1 MTNAVQTAVAAYL
14 AGRNRI
20 INGACDIAQ
29 RGTSLTL
36 ATTAGV
42 NAQSYGGPDRFFMQN
57 SAGGSFSQG
66 QNTLNALNISSILQA
81 PVSTAGISFAGTNL
95 WAGIRQPIEGVH
107 CYDLLYKP
115 MIASFLFIA
124 KLPGN
129 YTFAL
134 ADSAFTYS
142 FVTSFNYAVADVGQ
156 RIVIPIPQP
165 PAAANIPR
173 NSAAGLHYQI
183 GGLNR
188 GTFQMAA
195 NPNAWVSGA
204 FMSATG
210 TVDWSTST
218 SNYICATEMQL
229 EEGVIATKFDRRPF
243 AQEFQLCQRYYQVTG
258 AIMFSGATTS
268 GIGYWTAIDFPVQ
281 MRSTPTITGVV
292 LGGGANF
299 PATNPSNLSAS
310 NTYATG
316 TTPPANTTGAS
327 GTYSWI
333 ATLSAEL

>member
-1 MTNAVQTAVAAYL
+1 MTNAVQTAAAAYL
-14 AGRNRI
+14 SGRNRI

-29 RGTSLTL
+29 RGASLTL

-42 NAQSYGGPDRFFMQN
+42 NALGYGGPDRFFMQN
-57 SAGGSFSQG
+57 SAGGSFSQS
-66 QNTLNALNISSILQA
+66 QNALNALNISSILQA

-134 ADSAFTYS
+134 ADSAFTHS

-229 EEGVIATKFDRRPF
+229 EEGVIATPYDRRPY
-243 AQEFQLCQRYYQVTG
+243 ATESDACSRYYQQVLTTLVNNNNSAG
-258 AIMFSGATTS
+258 NPVYTDVPIKPMRANPTVSFGTVSYGNASGYAV
-268 GIGYWTAIDFPVQ
+268 TAINNAALRLQ
-281 MRSTPTITGVV
+281 ITISGSGYALASVP
-292 LGGGANF
+292 GG
-299 PATNPSNLSAS
+299 
-310 NTYATG
+310 
-316 TTPPANTTGAS
+316 
-327 GTYSWI
+327 I
-333 ATLSAEL
+333 TLDAELS